1 MDADRLTKANYA
13 RHRGVSRPAV
23 TAMAKND
30 RIVVDADGLVIVSE
44 SDAMLDNGK
53 KPAKPTSVADSMA
66 LYEEQR
72 ALKMAADRERSELEL
87 AKSKGELVTIAD
99 VLSRE
104 ITVARTLLM
113 SLGDGVCGRLASID
127 SERDI
132 KALIDARVI
141 EILDD
146 VADKLGAE

>member
-1 MDADRLTKANYA
+1 
-13 RHRGVSRPAV
+13 
-23 TAMAKND
+23 MAKND

-99 VLSRE
+99 VRARLSRE